1 MVSASLCDLRASAVR
16 KIAEN
21 ALKSVP
27 FWTDPFSPFGR
38 QPRPGVDRPRKMAGP
53 SYSKAVTIT
62 RKLVLDEKGNPSE
75 VLIPYEQFVELAET
89 YGLDLAENEQNE
101 LREALADSKARNRDA
116 FIPAEEV

>member
-1 MVSASLCDLRASAVR
+1 
-16 KIAEN
+16 
-21 ALKSVP
+21 
-27 FWTDPFSPFGR
+27 
-38 QPRPGVDRPRKMAGP
+38 MAGP

-62 RKLVLDEKGNPSE
+62 RKIVLDEKGNPSE

-89 YGLDLAENEQNE
+89 YGLDLAENEENE